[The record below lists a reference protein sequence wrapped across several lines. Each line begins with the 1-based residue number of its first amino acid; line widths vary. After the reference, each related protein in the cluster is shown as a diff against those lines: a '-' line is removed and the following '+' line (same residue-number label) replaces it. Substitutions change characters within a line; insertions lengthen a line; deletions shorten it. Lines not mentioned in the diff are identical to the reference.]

1 MGGGLTR
8 VFQTFGI
15 TYEKLMLVGQA
26 SGHREVRDLS
36 LDNDIIIVELGGDLL
51 SASVPRLLTDPSR
64 LNIVALVMAAE
75 SATAAIGMET
85 KRSGIPERYKAVLEY
100 IVGPSFN
107 L

>member
-1 MGGGLTR
+1 MCEVR

-75 SATAAIGMET
+75 SATAAIVVSSENCVAT
-85 KRSGIPERYKAVLEY
+85 TVSCLIEP
-100 IVGPSFN
+100 
-107 L
+107 